1 MAMRIVVALG
11 GNALLKRGEPMTAEQ
26 QRINVRHAAKSLTE
40 LIEAGHQIIVTHGN
54 GPQVGL
60 LALQAAAGPPDGV
73 HPLDL
78 LGAQTEGMIGYL
90 IEQELGN
97 LLPDSAMIATLL
109 TQVRVDAKDPA
120 FRNPTKPIGPTVDEL
135 TAEHTTAH
143 RGWTFAP
150 DGERW
155 RRVVP
160 SPAPLEIFELRVIRT
175 LVERGVIVIC
185 TGGGGI
191 PVVAQEDGSHIG
203 VEAVIDKD
211 RASGLLAEQLNADM
225 LLLLTDVDAVYVDF
239 GMPEARRIARIGAG
253 TLNPDDFA
261 KGSMGPKI
269 EAAKAFAGSK
279 GRTAGIGRLEDAM
292 AILAGQAGTMVTE
305 GDGPVQFR
313 KAAPEPPAIRQTISK
328 EQSSA
333 AVQTTA

>member
-11 GNALLKRGEPMTAEQ
+11 GNALLKRGEPMTAVQ
-26 QRINVRHAAKSLTE
+26 QRTNVRHAAKSLAQ
-40 LIEAGHQIIVTHGN
+40 LIQADHQIIITHGN

-73 HPLDL
+73 QPLDL

-120 FRNPTKPIGPTVDEL
+120 FRNPSKPIGPTVDEL
-135 TAEHTTAH
+135 TAKHTTAH

-160 SPAPLEIFELRVIRT
+160 SPAPLEIFELRVIRM

-191 PVVAQEDGSHIG
+191 PVVAQEDGSLIG

-211 RASGLLAEQLNADM
+211 RASGLLADQLDAEV
-225 LLLLTDVDAVYVDF
+225 LLLLTDVDAVYENF
-239 GMPEARRIARIGAG
+239 GEADARRIESIGSG
-253 TLNPDDFA
+253 NLNSEGYA
-261 KGSMGPKI
+261 KGSIGPKI
-269 EAAKAFAGSK
+269 EAAKLFASS
-279 GRTAGIGRLEDAM
+279 RNRMAAIGRLEDAK
-292 AILAGQAGTMVTE
+292 AILAGEAGTAVLH
-305 GDGPVQFR
+305 GNKPVSFR
-313 KAAPEPPAIRQTISK
+313 ESASQAIPATPIKPK
-328 EQSSA
+328 E
-333 AVQTTA
+333 

>member
-1 MAMRIVVALG
+1 MRIVVALG

-26 QRINVRHAAKSLTE
+26 QRTNVRHAAKSLAE
-40 LIEAGHQIIVTHGN
+40 LIDAGHHIIITHGN

-78 LGAQTEGMIGYL
+78 LGAQTEGMIGYM

-109 TQVRVDAKDPA
+109 TQVRVDSKDPA
-120 FRNPTKPIGPTVDEL
+120 FENPTKPIGASVDQL
-135 TAEHTTAH
+135 TAEHTTAL

-150 DGERW
+150 EGERW

-160 SPAPLEIFELRVIRT
+160 SPAPLDIMELSVIKM
-175 LVERGVIVIC
+175 LVERDVVVIC

-191 PVVAQEDGSHIG
+191 PVVAQADGSLIG
-203 VEAVIDKD
+203 IEAVIDKD
-211 RASGLLAEQLNADM
+211 RASGLLAHELDADM

-239 GMPEARRIARIGAG
+239 GKSDARRIASIGADA
-253 TLNPDDFA
+253 LHPEDFA

-269 EAAKAFAGSK
+269 EAAKLFASSS
-279 GRTAGIGRLEDAM
+279 GRTAAIGRLEDAM
-292 AILAGQAGTMVTE
+292 AILAGDAGTTVRPSNDPVRYRAPNVAAVTE
-305 GDGPVQFR
+305 V
-313 KAAPEPPAIRQTISK
+313 
-328 EQSSA
+328 SA
-333 AVQTTA
+333 

>member
-1 MAMRIVVALG
+1 MMGMRIVVALG
-11 GNALLKRGEPMTAEQ
+11 GNALLKRGEPMTAVQ
-26 QRINVRHAAKSLTE
+26 QRINVRHAAKSLAE

-109 TQVRVDAKDPA
+109 TQVRVDARDPA
-120 FRNPTKPIGPTVDEL
+120 FRNPTKPIGATVDQL

-150 DGERW
+150 EGHGW

-160 SPAPLEIFELRVIRT
+160 SPAPLEVFELRVIKM
-175 LVERGVIVIC
+175 LVERGVVVIC

-191 PVVAQEDGSHIG
+191 PVVARKDGSLIG

-211 RASGLLAEQLNADM
+211 RASGLLAHELDADM
-225 LLLLTDVDAVYVDF
+225 LLLLTDVDAVYVGF
-239 GMPEARRIARIGAG
+239 GNPDARRIASVGAH
-253 TLNPDDFA
+253 TLSPGDFA

-269 EAAKAFAGSK
+269 EAAKLFANSK
-279 GRTAGIGRLEDAM
+279 GRKAAIGRLEDAM
-292 AILAGQAGTMVTE
+292 AILAGVSGTI
-305 GDGPVQFR
+305 VQPGNEPASFR
-313 KAAPEPPAIRQTISK
+313 NAAKMPA
-328 EQSSA
+328 
-333 AVQTTA
+333 